1 MKSRLNTIQNPQSK
15 IQNGMVIALLL
26 LNYIGYPVVAV
37 AQSNN
42 SVNSSLHFTPPAP
55 PSGDAPTGRP
65 RGGASR
71 GNCPEVNIPLTAL
84 VPFIVTEAK
93 KNITNVWGLTV
104 DERPTFWF
112 YYPYAKGCVSQIEF
126 KLQDNEENDM
136 YHSAI
141 ALPEKPGVIAVPLPG
156 TAPALAVGK
165 NYRWFFKIYY
175 RSVLPEP
182 PQFVEG
188 TIQRVNPNPT
198 LSNQLKTA
206 TPQQQVALYAANGIW
221 FNTLTTLA
229 ELRLKSPQDT
239 KLADDW
245 KSLLQSVG
253 LGDVAAAPL
262 IKREDGR
269 EKKEDG
275 IKKMEEI

>member
-1 MKSRLNTIQNPQSK
+1 MKSCLNTIQNPQSK
-15 IQNGMVIALLL
+15 IPNGMVIALLL

-42 SVNSSLHFTPPAP
+42 PVNSSLQFTPPPP

-71 GNCPEVNIPLTAL
+71 GNCPEVKISLTAL
-84 VPFIVTEAK
+84 VPSVVAQAK

-104 DERPTFWF
+104 DEHPTFWF
-112 YYPYAKGCVSQIEF
+112 YYPYDKGCISQIEF
-126 KLQDNEENDM
+126 SLQDNEENDV
-136 YHSAI
+136 YRSAI
-141 ALPEKPGVIAVPLPG
+141 ALPEKPGVIAVLLPA

-175 RSVLPEP
+175 RTALPEP
-182 PQFVEG
+182 PQFVNG

-206 TPQQQVALYAANGIW
+206 TPQQQLGLYANNGIW
-221 FNTLTTLA
+221 FNALTTLA

-239 KLADDW
+239 QLADDW

-253 LGDVAAAPL
+253 LGDVAAEPL

-269 EKKEDG
+269 
-275 IKKMEEI
+275 